1 MKNISIGLII
11 FMLSVCYIL
20 VLYNLAF
27 DFNQLIK
34 QGDLTWS
41 YIINYRKEDLLILL
55 LILLSA
61 TGLVVREAKG
71 WILTAQFFY
80 SLMGAI
86 ITVLIELDNMLPSIN
101 SLTYLLAILALILPI
116 VLMNTQKL
124 KQFYKMDKAANM
136 WINNAIAISIA
147 VLVGLFMWN

>member
-1 MKNISIGLII
+1 
-11 FMLSVCYIL
+11 MLSVCYIL
-20 VLYNLAF
+20 VLYNLAY

-34 QGDLTWS
+34 QGDLSWS
-41 YIINYRKEDLLILL
+41 YIITYRKEDLLILL

-61 TGLVVREAKG
+61 TGLVVREVKG
-71 WILTAQFFY
+71 WILTSQFFY

-86 ITVLIELDNMLPSIN
+86 ITVLIELDNLLPSIN

-124 KQFYKMDKAANM
+124 KQFYKLDETANM
-136 WINNAIAISIA
+136 WVNNAIAICIA